1 MYVANAAILE
11 LRIFSQSQED
21 ITSNYGFLLGL
32 VKTFTVDT
40 EKYYPRFYKVNDDK
54 NCKNLVGLF
63 YALCSQIICMYIAG
77 WLIYLTRVL
86 KKHADL
92 VLYIIGSHQ
101 KDISNYICQI
111 LFICKGP
118 TNFQIK
124 LVDKKSRSPKTL
136 MKRTSADMKL

>member
-40 EKYYPRFYKVNDDK
+40 EKYYLRFYKVNDDK
-54 NCKNLVGLF
+54 NCKNLVGSF

-86 KKHADL
+86 KNML
-92 VLYIIGSHQ
+92 IQCYILSVLIRRIY
-101 KDISNYICQI
+101 QI
-111 LFICKGP
+111 TFVRSFSFAKGQQ
-118 TNFQIK
+118 TFRLNQSIK
-124 LVDKKSRSPKTL
+124 SQDHPR
-136 MKRTSADMKL
+136 R